1 MDYKEIL
8 RNKASKLQ
16 DLVEKYGA
24 NLSPEEI
31 NNIRTLINNTY
42 EITNGRLDALDYD
55 VRNES
60 IMNYHAQLD
69 SAFSKFKGFEERE
82 KEEQTETREDI

>member
-16 DLVEKYGA
+16 GLLERYGA

-31 NNIRTLINNTY
+31 NNIRILINNTY
-42 EITNGRLDALDYD
+42 EVTNGRLDALDYD
-55 VRNES
+55 VRNNG
-60 IMNYHAQLD
+60 IMNYHGQLD
-69 SAFSKFKGFEERE
+69 SAFSKFKQFEERG
-82 KEEQTETREDI
+82 KEEQTGTREDI

>member
-8 RNKASKLQ
+8 RNKASKLEG
-16 DLVEKYGA
+16 LLKTYGA

-31 NNIRTLINNTY
+31 NNIRILIDNTN

-55 VRNES
+55 VRNEG

-69 SAFSKFKGFEERE
+69 SAFSKFKGFDERG
-82 KEEQTETREDI
+82 KEENQEIIDK

>member
-1 MDYKEIL
+1 MGYDYKEIL
-8 RNKASKLQ
+8 RDKASRLQ
-16 DLVEKYGA
+16 DLLERYGE
-24 NLSPEEI
+24 NLSTDEI

-55 VRNES
+55 VRNEG

-69 SAFSKFKGFEERE
+69 SAFSKFKGFDERG
-82 KEEQTETREDI
+82 KEENQEIID